1 MRLGT
6 AANALRPEPH
16 ILDIQQ
22 MSKKKK
28 MLIED
33 GYRMAGPLA
42 AKKRS
47 VSREIHFGHLESI
60 ESSAGSPFA
69 RAGPPKKHKGLA

>member
-1 MRLGT
+1 MRVGT
-6 AANALRPEPH
+6 AAKQLRPEPH
-16 ILDIQQ
+16 IFDVQHL
-22 MSKKKK
+22 SKKKK

-33 GYRMAGPLA
+33 GYRMAGPL

-60 ESSAGSPFA
+60 ESSAGSPLD
-69 RAGPPKKHKGLA
+69 RAGTSKKHKALL